1 VNKKLKK
8 ELFDCSKIGDF
19 YDCGCADDEKGE
31 KNQVKSADEASHTE
45 SEESARKPQL
55 ELERDGYVHV
65 FDM

>member
-1 VNKKLKK
+1 MNKSLKK

-31 KNQVKSADEASHTE
+31 KKNQVKSVNEVAHTE
-45 SEESARKPQL
+45 SEDSARKPQL

-65 FDM
+65 F